1 MSSLAAEGGLAPAG
15 AAYAPTEVSN
25 VPLRRVL
32 KGALHPPLR
41 DPYFWAIQGSVLAL
55 TALHLWLDEAKVIH
69 EVSLISLPVALLF
82 IPITYAALR
91 FGLHGSAATAL
102 WATVLWVPN
111 LVIHGRH
118 GDASVDLVSLVLV
131 DAVALVVGQRIER
144 EGIAKSAADQAAHA
158 QRLSEARY
166 RQLFASTGAPILVFD
181 PSGRTIDVNPA
192 AWALFGPSV
201 LDRTCEQLLH
211 LTPQDLVSP
220 KGSSRVA
227 LRAGGS
233 QYEFRCITSVAE
245 ADKRRQIQVLLQDV
259 TAERRAWRDAQE
271 FAAALLAA
279 QEEERA
285 RIAREIHDDPLQRL
299 LGVARRLE
307 LFTTSA
313 KLEAAAAERIS
324 GLRQEL
330 LTTSR
335 TLRDLAQGL
344 RPPALEHLGLAAALQ
359 GLISDEEERSPWGPR
374 LEMSVHGTKVRL
386 RPECELGLYRIA
398 QEALNNAVVH
408 GKPENIRLELAFW
421 ESSVRMTVWNDGG
434 SFDPEATPAQSHL
447 GLRGMR
453 ERASLLGGKLE
464 IYSSQESGTTILVYL
479 PIRSGNVSI

>member
-1 MSSLAAEGGLAPAG
+1 MSSLAAEGGLAQAG
-15 AAYAPTEVSN
+15 TAYDPTEISS
-25 VPLRRVL
+25 VPIRRVL
-32 KGALHPPLR
+32 SRALHPPLR

-55 TALHLWLDEAKVIH
+55 TALHLWLDEAGVIH
-69 EVSLISLPVALLF
+69 EISLISLPVALLF
-82 IPITYAALR
+82 IPVTYAALR

-111 LVIHGRH
+111 LVVGGQRH
-118 GDASVDLVSLVLV
+118 DASVDLVSLVLV

-144 EGIAKSAADQAAHA
+144 EGIAKAAANEAAHA

-181 PSGRTIDVNPA
+181 ASGRTIDVNPA

-201 LDRTCEQLLH
+201 LDRTSEQLLRMTPGE
-211 LTPQDLVSP
+211 LTSS
-220 KGSSRVA
+220 KGSGRVV
-227 LRAGGS
+227 LRAGGN

-245 ADKRRQIQVLLQDV
+245 AEKRPQVQVLLQDV
-259 TAERRAWRDAQE
+259 TAEPRAWRDAQE

-307 LFTTSA
+307 LLSTSD
-313 KLEAAAAERIS
+313 KLDAAAAERIS

-344 RPPALEHLGLAAALQ
+344 RPPALEHLGLAAALR
-359 GLISDEEERSPWGPR
+359 GLLSDQEEKFPWGPR
-374 LEMSVHGTKVRL
+374 LEMSVHGTQVRL

-408 GKPENIRLELAFW
+408 AKPENVRLELAFW
-421 ESSVRMTVWNDGG
+421 ESSVRMTIWNDGG
-434 SFDPEATPAQSHL
+434 TFDPQASPSKSQL

-464 IYSSQESGTTILVYL
+464 IYSAPESGTTVLAYL
-479 PIRSGNVSI
+479 PIRANIGSD